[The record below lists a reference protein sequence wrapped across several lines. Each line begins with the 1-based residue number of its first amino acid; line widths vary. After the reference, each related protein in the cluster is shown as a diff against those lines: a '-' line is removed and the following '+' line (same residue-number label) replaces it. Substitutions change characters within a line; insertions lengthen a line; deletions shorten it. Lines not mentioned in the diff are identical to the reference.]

1 MYAGLL
7 CHCER
12 GRVSIGN
19 TDNAGVTTPSA
30 QSSGNNGPVAG
41 SAMSIQVGPAESSPV
56 ESSPPSSSGDSV
68 LGAPHGAGRVS
79 ILSEEER
86 NAILAAHAAGAGASD
101 PGARIQP
108 HGAASPHCQLVLLK
122 TSTTPHSN
130 YEQIAKLKYE
140 LVIQEK
146 FYAADEAAQRAA
158 TSLPLQQSQPSVRTP
173 LPIFPSLRHLPDSRV

>member
-1 MYAGLL
+1 MSSATTSFQL
-7 CHCER
+7 R
-12 GRVSIGN
+12 PSI
-19 TDNAGVTTPSA
+19 P
-30 QSSGNNGPVAG
+30 
-41 SAMSIQVGPAESSPV
+41 PAPL
-56 ESSPPSSSGDSV
+56 PQPN
-68 LGAPHGAGRVS
+68 LPS

-140 LVIQEK
+140 LVIQVK
-146 FYAADEAAQRAA
+146 LHAADEAAQRAA
-158 TSLPLQQSQPSVRTP
+158 PSQPSVRTP
-173 LPIFPSLRHLPDSRV
+173 LAIFPRLRHLPDSRV